1 VAVATPVQLS
11 TIAIN
16 EPIPNATVGTS
27 FTAAGSYSLP
37 SKLGPGW
44 VKWQVQPAGDPPS
57 PSGWQSTTPP
67 ATAPAAADE
76 GWREDD
82 PGVVSQAWST
92 AASSAVGSKTFYAGV
107 FTPRSPDPVAVGSV
121 DVTVS

>member
-1 VAVATPVQLS
+1 MAVATPVQLS

-16 EPIPNATVGTS
+16 EPTPNATVGTS

-44 VKWQVQPAGDPPS
+44 VMWQVQPAGDPPS

-92 AASSAVGSKTFYAGV
+92 AASSVVGSKTFYAGV